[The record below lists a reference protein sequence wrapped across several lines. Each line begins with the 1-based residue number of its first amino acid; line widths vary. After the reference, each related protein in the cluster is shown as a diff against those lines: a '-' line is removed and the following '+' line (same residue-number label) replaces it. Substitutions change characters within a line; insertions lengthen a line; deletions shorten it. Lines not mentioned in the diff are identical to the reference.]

1 MGKIYLLFYIILV
14 VCAKYI
20 DGIAQI
26 LAILFALFFGFL
38 FAVADGNIRLKK
50 QGLKIASFYDAFK
63 KDFNILVLCIK
74 NTPKGIYISVIWTF
88 KTIFKGL
95 ICIKNIPKGIY
106 ISVIWTFK
114 TIFKGLKWLFKPEH
128 IRLFFFLIKKG
139 IVLLLHG
146 AWLLVYYFFYFI
158 AGIAGII
165 GLISGIIGFFG
176 LF

>member
-50 QGLKIASFYDAFK
+50 QGLKITSFYDAFK

-74 NTPKGIYISVIWTF
+74 NT
-88 KTIFKGL
+88 
-95 ICIKNIPKGIY
+95 PKGIY

-146 AWLLVYYFFYFI
+146 AWLLVYYFFYVM

-165 GLISGIIGFFG
+165 GLISGIIGLFG